1 MASVLGL
8 IFIVPFILLL
18 LFSPSTAFVLYE
30 RPVIAS
36 TDRNIR
42 LILWSSTNDPSGGE
56 NFQSNDNNNNTAA
69 AAAAVVSQFD
79 GGEDYSFWK
88 SVTRTG
94 MKDLNELQVGDV
106 IVAKTDIPSLSV
118 WAGSGYE
125 ITAMYWKGVNAD
137 TGIVETIPLDTLYN
151 KAENDSIINGRTII
165 PIQRAPSPPGCTK
178 YLEIY
183 NPRHHQKRG
192 PVVVSPEEIGLVT
205 LKSELEESIFLAI
218 PGLFWVFVAATFA
231 NTYTDRYGG
240 DFWDA
245 FFRT

>member
-1 MASVLGL
+1 M
-8 IFIVPFILLL
+8 PFVLLL
-18 LFSPSTAFVLYE
+18 LPLLLLSPSTAFVLYE
-30 RPVIAS
+30 RPVLAF
-36 TDRNIR
+36 TDRNIP
-42 LILWSSTNDPSGGE
+42 LILLWSSINDPGGGE

-69 AAAAVVSQFD
+69 TAAAAVSQFD
-79 GGEDYSFWK
+79 GGGDPFWK

-137 TGIVETIPLDTLYN
+137 TGIVDTIPLDTLYN
-151 KAENDSIINGRTII
+151 KAENDSINTTPNQG
-165 PIQRAPSPPGCTK
+165 APSPPGYKK
-178 YLEIY
+178 YLEVY
-183 NPRHHQKRG
+183 NSRHHQKRG

-205 LKSELEESIFLAI
+205 LKSELEEAILLAI

-231 NTYTDRYGG
+231 NTYTERYGG